1 MDNNEDGVFIGVD
14 PDKNEMFILIA
25 DNGKERIIHLG
36 QINHQLCSAINA
48 SAFVLNKLFDS
59 HESKTIH

>member
-48 SAFVLNKLFDS
+48 SAFVLNNIFNPQ
-59 HESKTIH
+59 EPKTFH

>member
-25 DNGKERIIHLG
+25 ENGKERIINLG
-36 QINHQLCSAINA
+36 QINYQLCSAINA
-48 SAFVLNKLFDS
+48 AAFVLNNLFNPQ
-59 HESKTIH
+59 EPKTFH